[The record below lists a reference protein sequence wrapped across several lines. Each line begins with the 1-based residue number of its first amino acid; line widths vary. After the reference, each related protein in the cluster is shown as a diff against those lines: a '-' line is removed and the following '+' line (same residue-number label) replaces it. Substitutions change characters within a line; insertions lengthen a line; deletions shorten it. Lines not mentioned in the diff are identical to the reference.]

1 MAHQTKTPIM
11 QKQAITMTHAD
22 FVLFML
28 GHTNRHMAGLTSE
41 TLIKKEQ
48 MKGGKATAEKYGGHV
63 RKVATLTWN
72 HAVDYQ
78 RAVENKLAKF
88 DLDPEAFI
96 AGEHLFARRATLNG
110 KLTSMAYH
118 KEDADLPILDRRW
131 YLITYV
137 MDGVVKSRYAY
148 TDANGAPV
156 DPATIHADLY
166 DKGSRK
172 QADAGLTS
180 IDMQVIYRNYSVKS
194 LRNVRFEGYDITLI

>member
-1 MAHQTKTPIM
+1 M
-11 QKQAITMTHAD
+11 QKIVVTMTHEE
-22 FVLFML
+22 FIMFML
-28 GHTNRHMAGLTSE
+28 GQTVRHMAGLTSD

-48 MKGGKATAEKYGGHV
+48 MKGGKTTAAKYGGHV

-78 RAVENKLAKF
+78 KAVENKLKKF
-88 DLDPEAFI
+88 ELNPEAFV
-96 AGEHLFARRATLNG
+96 AEEHLFARRATLNG
-110 KLTSMAYH
+110 KLTSLAYH

-131 YLITYV
+131 YLVTYV

-166 DKGSRK
+166 DKSSRK

-180 IDMQVIYRNYSVKS
+180 IDMQVIYRNYAVKS
-194 LRNVRFEGYDITLI
+194 LKNVRFEGYDITLI